1 MSTAYQI
8 LNQQTTETDIEA
20 QNRFYKKRNI
30 ENMPQYDSNFS
41 IFQKSMNSRLK
52 GMGIISTLFVI
63 VSIIY
68 YEQVISQALL
78 LRPSFVELR
87 KLKDVIL
94 VSSSEA

>member
-1 MSTAYQI
+1 
-8 LNQQTTETDIEA
+8 
-20 QNRFYKKRNI
+20 
-30 ENMPQYDSNFS
+30 MPQYDSNFS

-68 YEQVISQALL
+68 YEQVFSQALL